1 MEQLRIGILG
11 FGNLGRGAA
20 AAVSQSPDMALAGIF
35 TRRPPE
41 QVAAEAGGMPVC
53 PAALLE
59 LGHWRETVE
68 NILFLGLPMVEELVF
83 TGRWKAVNQH
93 NRRQNP

>member
-1 MEQLRIGILG
+1 MERLRVGILG

-41 QVAAEAGGMPVC
+41 QVAAEAGGMPGC
-53 PAALLE
+53 PAAQLEEGGPPGDVLLHC
-59 LGHWRETVE
+59 GGACR
-68 NILFLGLPMVEELVF
+68 GPPPPPPP
-83 TGRWKAVNQH
+83 G
-93 NRRQNP
+93 

>member
-41 QVAAEAGGMPVC
+41 QVAADGE
-53 PAALLE
+53 
-59 LGHWRETVE
+59 
-68 NILFLGLPMVEELVF
+68 
-83 TGRWKAVNQH
+83 
-93 NRRQNP
+93 

>member
-35 TRRPPE
+35 TRRLPE
-41 QVAAEAGGMPVC
+41 QVAAGAGGMPVC
-53 PAALLE
+53 PPALPCYPPACRICP
-59 LGHWRETVE
+59 GRR
-68 NILFLGLPMVEELVF
+68 IFL
-83 TGRWKAVNQH
+83 
-93 NRRQNP
+93 